1 MEFLLIIVAV
11 LIVLFLVWGIAFDL
25 RKRRRNDAVTDH
37 DARAV
42 ARRTR
47 SESEGKFGEWGAG
60 L

>member
-1 MEFLLIIVAV
+1 MVFLLIVAV
-11 LIVLFLVWGIAFDL
+11 TIVLFVVWGLAYDL

-42 ARRTR
+42 ARKTR
-47 SESEGKFGEWGAG
+47 SEAEGKFGEWGAG